1 MRMSMEEL
9 KDAAN
14 TERLINQYKDP
25 EGNDP
30 MTQPIPAWL
39 FDKLAAD
46 SGKVEVLMNQ
56 LIESKQELGAANEI
70 IAQLRIELARK
81 DDRIRMMGGVIT
93 RQRQTIEF
101 YEGMP
106 VSNFFSGQDAGKEVS
121 TKDVQVQ
128 RRRTR
133 KPVGQSE

>member
-39 FDKLAAD
+39 LDKLAAD
-46 SGKVEVLMNQ
+46 SGRVEVLMNQ
-56 LIESKQELGAANEI
+56 LIEAKQENAAANEI
-70 IAQLRIELARK
+70 IAQLRIEMARK
-81 DDRIRMMGGVIT
+81 DDRIRMMGNVIT

-106 VSNFFSGQDAGKEVS
+106 VTNFFSSPDAGKVVNVS
-121 TKDVQVQ
+121 DVQVQ

-133 KPVGQSE
+133 KPLGHAE